1 VTPHYER
8 ADTPVAVLTR
18 AAELSARTYVVDIEP
33 LVASWRGGQQ
43 PLDAGVAR
51 AVARLGAIAGTR
63 VVCFATNSAR
73 RPSAIPAGPAV
84 RVLYVASAR
93 KPLVTAPY
101 RSLPRPGVVI
111 GDQVVT
117 DGALARR
124 LGYTFLHYC
133 PAAGMPL
140 GPRLLRYCGWLL
152 LPFLYPGRRR
162 RQPATDARV
171 DG

>member
-1 VTPHYER
+1 MTPRYER
-8 ADTPVAVLTR
+8 CGTPADVLTR
-18 AAELSARTYVVDIEP
+18 AAELSASTYVVDVEP
-33 LVASWRGGQQ
+33 LVATWRSGQQ

-51 AVARLGAIAGTR
+51 TVAQLGVIAGAR

-73 RPSAIPAGPAV
+73 RPAAIPASPAV

-93 KPLVTAPY
+93 KPVLTALY

-117 DGALARR
+117 DGTLARR
-124 LGYTFLHYC
+124 LGFTFLHYC
-133 PAAGMPL
+133 PEAAGMPV

-152 LPFLYPGRRR
+152 LPFLYPGRPWR
-162 RQPATDARV
+162 
-171 DG
+171 